1 MLKKSAFPML
11 GLVLGL
17 AIGCGSNSS
26 SSGRGGPPTQTFF
39 FPIFGS
45 NGNDVLNGTANGEQL
60 DGMDGNDTLN
70 GNGGDDFLIGGNGDD
85 ILNGGDGDDQL
96 TGGPGADQI
105 NGGAGIDSANYAS
118 SINSVSVNLNLAT
131 AQTGGDAEGDVL
143 TSVENVFGSN
153 GDDTITGNT
162 GDNIIR
168 GGPGADILDG
178 AAGNDTLSYEGSAGG
193 VTVDVNNNTAS
204 GGDAEGDTISNFE
217 NLRGGNGDDDL
228 TGINTALAVV
238 EGGPGAD
245 RINGNG
251 SFVTIA
257 SYENSPAPVNIS
269 LNSAAP
275 MASGGDAEGDT
286 LNSIQGLVGSS
297 FDDLLSGSDVFNT
310 RIDGGPGN
318 DLIQGELGAD
328 LLLGGEGNDLITGG
342 AGDDQIDGG
351 PGADNINGGAGD
363 DFIEFGPGD
372 TIDFGT
378 PGAGFETLNVAV
390 TATLDAT
397 ANVIGGNC
405 LRVPDVAGPAINV
418 QITPEFV
425 SGAFVNREA
434 FVDDPT
440 FFGDSS
446 ATIFG
451 SGWTANGTINMF
463 GLTYNQFLGQD
474 AAGNAVFLNVNI
486 AITQT
491 AGLVP

>member
-26 SSGRGGPPTQTFF
+26 SSGGGGPLTQTFF
-39 FPIFGS
+39 FPIVGS
-45 NGNDVLNGTANGEQL
+45 NANDVLNGTGAGEQL
-60 DGMDGNDTLN
+60 DGLDGNDILN
-70 GNGGDDFLIGGNGDD
+70 GNGGNDFLIGGNGDD
-85 ILNGGDGDDQL
+85 ILNGGDGDDGL

-105 NGGAGIDSANYAS
+105 NGGAGNDTVNYS
-118 SINSVSVNLNLAT
+118 NSVNSVAINLNLAT
-131 AQTGGDAEGDVL
+131 AQTGGDAEGDIL
-143 TSVENVFGSN
+143 TSIENVFGSS
-153 GDDTITGNT
+153 GDDTVTGSPS
-162 GDNIIR
+162 DNIIR
-168 GGPGADILDG
+168 GGPGADALNG
-178 AAGNDTLSYEGSAGG
+178 FTGNDTLSYEGSVGG
-193 VTVDVNNNTAS
+193 VTVDLSMNTAS
-204 GGDAEGDTISNFE
+204 GGDAEGDTITAFE
-217 NLRGGNGDDDL
+217 NLRGGNGNDDL
-228 TGINTALAVV
+228 TGINNALCTI

-251 SFVTIA
+251 SFVTIS

-286 LNSIQGLVGSS
+286 LNSIQGLVGSN

-351 PGADNINGGAGD
+351 PGFDNINGGAGD

-378 PGAGFETLNVAV
+378 PGAGFETLNVAI
-390 TATLDAT
+390 TATLDGT
-397 ANVIGGNC
+397 VDITGGNC

-425 SGAFVNREA
+425 SRAFVNREV

-440 FFGDSS
+440 FTGDSS
-446 ATIFG
+446 ATLFG
-451 SGWTANGTINMF
+451 SGWTPNGQITMF
-463 GLTYNQFLGQD
+463 GLPYNQFLGQD
-474 AAGNAVFLNVNI
+474 AAGNPVFLNINA

-491 AGLVP
+491 AGIVP